1 MNPLCFRLE
10 TEIAK
15 KARNRLLGNVHNNH
29 RILIDHVCI
38 DQKSI
43 ILYLPIDTSPFQ
55 LIKYIILL
63 NVIEPIT
70 FPGTHLIL
78 TKLYLYIH
86 SSF

>member
-43 ILYLPIDTSPFQ
+43 ILYLTIDTSPCK
-55 LIKYIILL
+55 LIRYIILL

-78 TKLYLYIH
+78 YIH